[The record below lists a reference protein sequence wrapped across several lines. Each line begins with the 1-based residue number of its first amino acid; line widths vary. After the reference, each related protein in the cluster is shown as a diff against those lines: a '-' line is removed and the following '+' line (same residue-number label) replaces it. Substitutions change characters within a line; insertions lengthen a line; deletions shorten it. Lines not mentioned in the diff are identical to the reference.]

1 MPHDYKQ
8 WLKDFSHSIQR
19 ACPVILFFLGSFL
32 IVYKFFGLHYVMI
45 VSIIT
50 VFFQVRYKKNNNTF
64 FRYIRLLI
72 IGSILL
78 LLAFL
83 SAKNL
88 FWCILLNLL
97 VPFLLVFTRSSQ
109 FNPKGYFSYAML
121 FVFLSLM
128 PPENIS
134 GLLTEL
140 FIFWFCV
147 LILAF
152 SIWIYF
158 RFFSKQSDLP
168 LTLKKTLLEI
178 SELIFLLTCPERRNE
193 LEQRFQQLIY
203 NFHRIS
209 YHQNFFSMR
218 TKENQIYDMVATL
231 VQRFSYLI
239 TDYEWNVKLDS
250 EHIDTLQ
257 YLSTFLKETAIQL
270 ESKFQEKRIKNAQ
283 ELLNHMTIP
292 EGRIRIF
299 CRSLLHMIILILET
313 QTVNLEPKR
322 AINKI
327 NWREFWEQIRIRLSF
342 ESFEMRF
349 AMRLSI
355 VMTISCS
362 ISYLLPITHSYWIP
376 LNAFLLL
383 QPSCEDS
390 SYRMKTRP
398 IGTFIGCCVE
408 FLIHPF
414 LPDIGTQLVFALI
427 MISLMYCA
435 TPGTWYQPIFST
447 CYALTLAT
455 MTMNETTAI
464 TLRILYLEAAVFLV
478 FLVNRF
484 FFPMRKDALF
494 KYNVKALFRLHNS
507 YWDIIRRGLIRD
519 TDLSVSC
526 EILTYFHMI
535 YEECIGYLK
544 KNSGIPFHDDLK
556 VVLLTLWHMFS
567 ELEQLHYLVRTKSI
581 HPDEQ
586 ESVLKLIIAIQ
597 KELYPIIDDKDFS
610 VLKREIRYQE
620 PEVVYVLTEYLNHAE
635 SLLKYKSCI
644 PF

>member
-1 MPHDYKQ
+1 MLICFMQ
-8 WLKDFSHSIQR
+8 WLKKFLHSFQR
-19 ACPVILFFLGSFL
+19 ACPVILFFLASFL

-50 VFFQVRYKKNNNTF
+50 VFFQGRYKKTNNTF
-64 FRYIRLLI
+64 LKYVRLLI
-72 IGSILL
+72 VGSILL

-83 SAKNL
+83 SSKSL
-88 FWCILLNLL
+88 FWCILLNML

-128 PPENIS
+128 PPEDIS

-147 LILAF
+147 FILAF

-158 RFFSKQSDLP
+158 RFFSKQFDLP
-168 LTLKKTLLEI
+168 LTLKKSLLEI

-203 NFHRIS
+203 NFHRTS

-218 TKENQIYDMVATL
+218 TRENQIYDMVATL
-231 VQRFSYLI
+231 LQRFSYLI
-239 TDYEWNVKLDS
+239 TDYEWNVELDS
-250 EHIDTLQ
+250 EHIATLKH
-257 YLSTFLKETAIQL
+257 LSTFLKDATIQL
-270 ESKFQEKRIKNAQ
+270 DSRFQEKRIETAQ

-299 CRSLLHMIILILET
+299 CRSLLHMMILLLET
-313 QTVNLEPKR
+313 QTSQPKPKQV
-322 AINKI
+322 INKI
-327 NWREFWEQIRIRLSF
+327 NWRELLEQIRIRLSL
-342 ESFEMRF
+342 ESFEIRF

-355 VMTISCS
+355 VMTVSCS

-398 IGTFIGCCVE
+398 IGTLIGCCIE

-414 LPDIGTQLVFALI
+414 LPDIGTQLLFALV
-427 MISLMYCA
+427 MISFMYCA
-435 TPGTWYQPIFST
+435 TPGTWYHPIFST

-464 TLRILYLEAAVFLV
+464 ALRILYLGVAVLIV
-478 FLVNRF
+478 FIVNRF
-484 FFPMRKDALF
+484 FFPMRKEALF
-494 KYNVKALFRLHNS
+494 KYNMKALFRLHNS

-544 KNSGIPFHDDLK
+544 RNPNIPFRDDLK

-567 ELEQLHYLVRTKSI
+567 ELEQMHYLVRIKSI
-581 HPDEQ
+581 HTDEHK
-586 ESVLKLIIAIQ
+586 SVLKLIASIQ
-597 KELYPIIDDKDFS
+597 RELYPIIDDKDFS
-610 VLKREIRYQE
+610 VLKREARYQE

-635 SLLKYKSCI
+635 SLLQYKACI

>member
-1 MPHDYKQ
+1 
-8 WLKDFSHSIQR
+8 
-19 ACPVILFFLGSFL
+19 
-32 IVYKFFGLHYVMI
+32 MI

-64 FRYIRLLI
+64 FQYIRLLI
-72 IGSILL
+72 VGSILL

-83 SAKNL
+83 SSRNL

-134 GLLTEL
+134 GLLLEL

-313 QTVNLEPKR
+313 QTANLEAKR
-322 AINKI
+322 VINKI

-544 KNSGIPFHDDLK
+544 KI
-556 VVLLTLWHMFS
+556 
-567 ELEQLHYLVRTKSI
+567 LVFRFMMI
-581 HPDEQ
+581 
-586 ESVLKLIIAIQ
+586 
-597 KELYPIIDDKDFS
+597 
-610 VLKREIRYQE
+610 
-620 PEVVYVLTEYLNHAE
+620 
-635 SLLKYKSCI
+635 
-644 PF
+644 

>member
-1 MPHDYKQ
+1 M
-8 WLKDFSHSIQR
+8 
-19 ACPVILFFLGSFL
+19 
-32 IVYKFFGLHYVMI
+32 GLHYVMI

-50 VFFQVRYKKNNNTF
+50 VFFQGRYKKSNNTF
-64 FRYIRLLI
+64 FRYIRLLAV
-72 IGSILL
+72 GSFLL

-83 SAKNL
+83 SSKSL
-88 FWCILLNLL
+88 FLCILLNIS

-128 PPENIS
+128 PPENIA

-140 FIFWFCV
+140 FTLWLCV
-147 LILAF
+147 FILAV

-158 RFFSKQSDLP
+158 RFFSKSSDLP
-168 LTLKKTLLEI
+168 LTLKNTLYEI
-178 SELIFLLTCPERRNE
+178 SELILLLTYPERRKE
-193 LEQRFQQLIY
+193 LEQRFQRLIY
-203 NFHRIS
+203 DFHRTS

-231 VQRFSYLI
+231 IQRFSYLI
-239 TDYEWNVKLDS
+239 TDYEWNVELDS
-250 EHIDTLQ
+250 EHIATLER
-257 YLSTFLKETAIQL
+257 LSVFLKETAVQL
-270 ESKFQEKRIKNAQ
+270 ESHFQEKRIETARQ
-283 ELLNHMTIP
+283 LLNQMTLP

-299 CRSLLHMIILILET
+299 CRSLLHMMILLLET
-313 QTVNLEPKR
+313 QISQPIPKGKIDR
-322 AINKI
+322 A
-327 NWREFWEQIRIRLSF
+327 NWREFLRQIRVRFSLK
-342 ESFEMRF
+342 SFEMRF

-408 FLIHPF
+408 FLVHPF
-414 LPDIGTQLVFALI
+414 LPSIGTQLVFALI

-435 TPGTWYQPIFST
+435 TPGTWYHPIFST

-464 TLRILYLEAAVFLV
+464 TLRILYLEVAVFIV

-484 FFPMRKDALF
+484 FFPMRKEALF
-494 KYNVKALFRLHNS
+494 KYNMKALFRLHNS

-535 YEECIGYLK
+535 YEECMGYLK
-544 KNSGIPFHDDLK
+544 RNPTIAFHNDLK
-556 VVLLTLWHMFS
+556 IVLLTLWHMFS
-567 ELEQLHYLVRTKSI
+567 ELEQIHYLVRTKSI
-581 HPDEQ
+581 QPKEYQ
-586 ESVLKLIIAIQ
+586 SMLKLISSIQ
-597 KELYPIIDDKDFS
+597 EELYPIIDYKDFS
-610 VLKREIRYQE
+610 ALKQEARYQE
-620 PEVVYVLTEYLNHAE
+620 PEVVYVLTQYLNHAE
-635 SLLKYKSCI
+635 SLLQYKSCI